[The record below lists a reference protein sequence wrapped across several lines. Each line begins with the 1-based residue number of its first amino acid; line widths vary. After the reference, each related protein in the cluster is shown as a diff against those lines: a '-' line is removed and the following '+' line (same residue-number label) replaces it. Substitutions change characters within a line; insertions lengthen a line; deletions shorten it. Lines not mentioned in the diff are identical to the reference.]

1 MPFLKAS
8 EPEAVRIDRTTLL
21 RFSGARVDPYTRF
34 VSSIIFRD
42 INLSVR
48 GQRNINNAFANLPV
62 YDSIAPDQR
71 LAFGWGTNNVI
82 RDKAIHEGLSYDHL
96 AILTALGENFHE
108 VYGAKVL
115 QALAS
120 SIAGPEDMTPHFS
133 QWKAALHACNGLLAT
148 TDFGILVEEY
158 VRLDPYRVTIVK
170 NFESIFPPTS
180 ISEALQALMRVSA
193 KHEKQVTFIGSAVI
207 AWFGTI
213 AEWLCDLSVS
223 VHDSAGSLLHSTHK
237 GSEAQVVLVFVE
249 APGIKFS
256 FEPWK
261 ENGLDIAKL
270 NITEQVYPSNVH
282 TTPFSGRVAWQ
293 SLLPR
298 IFGESF
304 HYLDHDEAKAFGGMI
319 GGAAKMFQGLALGE
333 GHEKHTE
340 LVSIQNQSNTASYG
354 AGLIETLTNWLP
366 ELRRFQGRM
375 ERALKLNH
383 EEASRAYVEYL
394 VKIRKTC
401 HCGICTSK
409 EDVDKEKEGLPP
421 PHGYC
426 LAVIVETIIS
436 LGLVLS
442 RMTVSPG
449 IFPSRAGIQSFY
461 AGQVQKRLE
470 ARGLHWTEHFRLV
483 YGNEW
488 NAPDARRL
496 QNAAQIFAG
505 SRPEKDLPENLVAL
519 SHEGIC
525 AYFVALEKRKKV
537 EVQDQV
543 KLIRVVSG
551 GIAVREKV
559 FDRACLGVVQDA
571 AFEDPW
577 EEARYEHLEDSL
589 YCN

>member
-8 EPEAVRIDRTTLL
+8 EPEEVRVDRTTLL
-21 RFSGARVDPYTRF
+21 RFSGARADPYTRF
-34 VSSIIFRD
+34 VASLIFHD
-42 INLSVR
+42 IKLSVK
-48 GQRNINNAFANLPV
+48 GQRNINHAFTNLPV
-62 YDSIAPDQR
+62 YDSIAPDRR
-71 LAFGWGTNNVI
+71 LAFGWGEDNVI
-82 RDKAIHEGLSYDHL
+82 RDKVIQEGLSYDHL

-115 QALAS
+115 QALTS
-120 SIAGPEDMTPHFS
+120 SIAGPKDMKPHFS
-133 QWKAALHACNGLLAT
+133 QWRAAMHACNGLLAT

-158 VRLDPYRVTIVK
+158 VRLDPYRVMLVNDI
-170 NFESIFPPTS
+170 ESIFPPAT
-180 ISEALQALMRVSA
+180 IAEALQALIRVSA
-193 KHEKQVTFIGSAVI
+193 NHEKQVTFIGSAVI
-207 AWFGTI
+207 SWFGSV
-213 AEWLCDLSVS
+213 AEWLCDLRVA
-223 VHDSAGSLLHSTHK
+223 VYDSAGALLHSTHR
-237 GSEAQVVLVFVE
+237 GLEAQVVLVFVE

-261 ENGLDIAKL
+261 EDAVDIAKL
-270 NITEQVYPSNVH
+270 SITAQVYPSNVH

-298 IFGESF
+298 VFGTSF
-304 HYLDHDEAKAFGGMI
+304 HYLDHEESKAFGGMI

-340 LVSIQNQSNTASYG
+340 LVSTQNRSNTASYG
-354 AGLIETLTNWLP
+354 SGLVETLTNWLP

-383 EEASRAYVEYL
+383 EDASRAYVEYL
-394 VKIRKTC
+394 IKIRKAC

-409 EDVDKEKEGLPP
+409 EEVDSEKEGLPP
-421 PHGYC
+421 SHGYC

-461 AGQVQKRLE
+461 AGQVQKRME
-470 ARGLHWTEHFRLV
+470 ARGLHWTEHFKLV

-488 NAPDARRL
+488 NAPAARRL

-505 SRPEKDLPENLVAL
+505 SRPEKDLPDNLVAL

-525 AYFVALEKRKKV
+525 AYFVALEKRSKIDLKN
-537 EVQDQV
+537 QV
-543 KLIRVVSG
+543 KLIRIVSG

-559 FDRACLGVVQDA
+559 FDRACMGEVTDA
-571 AFEDPW
+571 AFDDPW
-577 EEARYEHLEDSL
+577 EEVALEHLEASL
-589 YCN
+589 YCK